1 MNASHEFLF
10 YQLKE
15 QFTGKVNPPPNTRV
29 KGICAIIGGF
39 DMAGSGKVGLTF
51 ANGLLIDCQIY

>member
-1 MNASHEFLF
+1 MSFF

-15 QFTGKVNPPPNTRV
+15 QFTGKVNPSPNTRV
-29 KGICAIIGGF
+29 KGICAKIGGF